1 MSTPSWKEITDTKEF
16 AELDAETK
24 SETLKV
30 WRDSISSEILS
41 IPDAPDEAMDE
52 LHNQALQYRFAIDR
66 PEADP
71 AKDWSPYVRQ
81 QSADEAV
88 KLANAH
94 STWEGMLQPNKDGSE
109 TLTAVTPD
117 GTLLI
122 NPRFNQDPAAYR
134 KAVMESQA
142 TPSAMADAIR
152 NKRVWDRQLQDR
164 FLEGLTPILA
174 KVNRGANE
182 GLGDNWNQVQF
193 ARDATT
199 NEITGLND
207 PRIKADPA
215 KQSPPPS
222 MAMSPSTFYSPVMAA
237 PVDAG
242 GSQSLPELAEWAK
255 RAKALGVN
263 PDVVL
268 ERSKTLTEWGNGAD
282 KGNLIRRDPATGD
295 VVVNPN
301 PMQDGKSDPRMLWRE
316 DLMKPE
322 MDRLKLS
329 PTERQ
334 ELDTKLNVYRDQYAD
349 NLFKTFE
356 ATSFEGTGALNN
368 LLDGNLLKATSVG
381 GAVSDLTGAK
391 GISPIGMLEAT
402 GLKADFRSFV
412 AAQPDGSSKRE
423 IAERY
428 MGNLEKRG
436 TALKFTDAAVNSVLA
451 GVAKFESGAA
461 DLVALA
467 GDLASLPGTATYDA
481 LNPDDRSPAK
491 FTLLRMKSE
500 LYKKA
505 NETTAL
511 AEQSN
516 SIPFV
521 SDVVSEGLMMGL
533 TGGIGKGAQIASRG
547 AVEAASGY
555 LARDLGG
562 TASKTLAKVFKPYNK
577 LLPEVTGELDQLAK
591 GARTLADEMGTAT
604 TTPALGLRVV
614 AEEATKKVAKRLS
627 SAIEQ
632 LPMQAAVYGT
642 ASARSGAGV
651 YTEAYQNGLSK
662 GMSERDAA
670 ESAIGPAV
678 FAAAWTPAIMRLIP
692 GGAEKVFGP
701 AARDVT
707 QMTLRDVAQT
717 VGEQGF
723 LKSLKDRTFTSG
735 FGKLMGTFA
744 GDGLKEGSEEWVDE
758 MGQALWAMNTYAP
771 EMTIGQALSRANH
784 AFVLGGVMGV
794 GANAVMSGA
803 QSNATVQPP
812 PLPGAA
818 PATAINNEVALNSGV
833 RKVADGHYEFDTPG
847 GSGSIKISDDARAR
861 ELANGMVAPPANV
874 PGVAPATATSTTAA
888 ITGSDVEVTDEESL
902 ALEADQAVSEV
913 LDQVDATAVDPATTT
928 AEIMD
933 STRSRYS
940 FSDTTN
946 NGMFAA
952 ETPGTGSSVVDTAE
966 ASDEEATPTPTPTP
980 DAAVTPASVD
990 PLEVTP
996 AEVADPIPVTPEVA
1010 TMKAASESLLQTGAT
1025 KTASILND
1033 FTQATQQ
1040 KQSNSGGTA
1049 QGSQENSSQAATAT
1063 GTESTSSNKDTD
1075 YAALNGG
1082 VVKGSMIRLFGDSTY
1097 EEDVDYEVTF
1107 DKKDGKF
1114 DVTPLTG
1121 PDRGVPQVASVD
1133 DLKAFGAMDL
1143 LQEQYL
1149 NRTSANPTA
1158 APAADNQSREAT
1170 SQETTTPTT
1179 PTPWLNQPQNLQ
1191 LNPTPS
1197 PKAEVNPAAS
1207 PAASAD
1213 ASVIPVVGASASA
1226 TDTGIDTGAPAAV
1239 VEIPAAEAVTPATV
1253 DTGVMAPTPTTM
1265 VDTGVTAP
1273 APAAT
1278 VAIPAAE
1285 AAPKVT
1291 KLATAAQKKADRG
1304 TKAAAITED
1313 SVRTGLYPSI
1323 SFLRNKDNFGSN
1335 NEIRTKLQQNIRAEI
1350 QSKFAPVVPPAD
1362 TLMTDPMPR
1371 LVGTGKVQL
1380 PLVSPTEGFFTNDP
1394 EITSLQ
1400 LNAGLTVKIPESFT
1414 GTRNPSIK
1422 KDADGFVTAA
1432 ANPSTGGY
1440 LARAGEIG
1448 GLEEAY
1454 KNSPERAENAEA
1466 QYKGSTAQSISDKA
1480 SLALNQRASALRP
1493 PTTTVAEEEALN
1505 RAESKDKNLIP
1516 LQDLRARVA
1525 GSMSGDKNTKWGD
1538 PDIDTVAD
1546 HVRARY
1552 LFDYRRVKFG
1562 QLVTQMDADNQS
1574 DHTKTDEWIENHLG
1588 GMAGVREVVGKGAS
1602 QMSDDQ
1608 LFQKIRQWADQK
1620 IDPRVLAGRIE
1631 NGIKDYAEAVDGRTT
1646 ARGGMTEVS
1655 LDQEVNSDGTTI
1667 GDLTPATET
1676 VNKSID
1682 DRTLGRIQ
1690 ALAEKLGIPN
1700 RSGDPH
1706 ALANAVTAHLF
1717 EPDGSRKDSFTQLL
1731 ASDQSSLAADHP
1743 LYKIVYDRAV
1753 EEGFEPDQDTVESVM
1768 LVLNK
1773 VWDPNQQDDN
1783 DSEGD
1788 YMSKVAAA
1796 YIDVFNETVGK
1807 VEGSTDK
1814 NAPLLSTGAFWR
1826 AQQKQHPEGLGPAPE
1841 SRLKAAVK
1849 SVVDVSSYL
1858 ETKRSDSNAS
1868 SVAQSLTDLGL
1879 KDNDTNS
1886 VRTAL
1891 EQLASNPK
1899 EHGGINAANA
1909 ADLLSR
1915 WDAGEFKG
1923 LNGFRIGGSSIFYD
1937 PENKT
1942 VTLSDQSRNSHG
1954 VGNGLLEELRHH
1966 LDVEKGLTP
1975 DEESQVHSMVNK
1987 ARESI
1992 DSFESWLDSSVA
2004 DLGLSPDVLHD
2015 FKADLRYSL
2024 GYILNSDGT
2033 YTDLLKGNATER
2045 AKVAYEFKARALT
2058 DPFTKL
2064 VLGTDNDFKQGAFG
2078 FFAKRMFGKKV
2089 DPSSPQGRLV
2099 TAALS
2104 NPDTDVPTILREA
2117 AENLVPQ
2124 QALQTRD
2131 LYAEDGYY
2139 ASDERIDG
2147 DPENRQIYLKDPNDE
2162 VLSGAQAPMD
2172 EVDSVKARLL
2182 EGRGKIM
2189 SDEVGKW
2196 KSQTLGTRT
2205 ASEGGETARLE
2216 MDRER
2221 MFKLLG
2227 ERMYNAALPD
2237 VINKEISQNSFD
2249 AIKDAEEAGVIAPG
2263 EGRIFQTSA
2272 KDGDNTVVRFVDNGI
2287 GMTADVVR
2295 SAFFTVGGTYK
2306 QTAKRSGGFG
2316 LAKVGIFMNADRV
2329 KLVTTRD
2336 GVRTTADVTRE
2347 QLVGDE
2353 NWPITVEPAPANARS
2368 GTSVSLWMPTKWL
2381 KSDGSE
2387 GSFSAKGLE
2396 KGAIFHDVKIASTS
2410 SERTSREDTAAL
2422 DKWLDDKNAAT
2433 PLEGDNSWSVSRE
2446 QPPALAELE
2455 SAGYTKQ
2462 SVEAGNV
2469 TVNIYTQRL
2478 GLKNKDG
2485 SLKYIDTLNLPGDRK
2500 IDMYNSTM
2508 TVLSNGLRQFT
2519 EGSLKVDPKD
2529 WSSGPLPYS
2538 IIIDVDAGRV
2548 EPASPD
2554 YPFANNRE
2562 SFLDNS
2568 PVANVVKSK
2577 IQELRQTEK
2586 LNAFKQEFDI
2596 LTDVKG
2602 AKPDK
2607 NAPALYNNTT
2617 VDLSPEESAFM
2628 TDFSAEVFESSNTL
2642 VTALQAASTEGALG
2656 DMRYPQWNKTA
2667 LKNDKYVGSNESIQA
2682 KIDQLDLE
2690 YKELD
2695 GAADAAFEVWQNT
2708 RTDEAES
2715 KYRDLREQMDANVA
2729 LQNNLDD
2736 QRYSIPELDYF
2747 YGGALSK
2754 NWGGVHTGREPRMVL
2769 VNPVYWDGAFNTT
2782 PGRVARMWYHIT
2794 MHEVNHIDQRNE
2806 GAGFTASMAM
2816 IDTHLDDAGVRADVI
2831 ARYTQLAE
2839 RHMDAILSLKTKYD
2853 ESETKH
2859 VDLEISGDNAAS
2871 PEPTVNGMG
2880 EARPTGGRAVRG
2892 GNDSTGQL
2900 PSDGG
2905 RGVEAG
2911 DQTAGSLGAADQGGQ
2926 ASRTN
2931 RSEISLGD
2939 ALKGSFTKIEGKS
2952 IAALLPQEVATAE
2965 DPRLRE
2971 APPSQGYKKLR
2982 SSMSPNEVS
2991 AIADRLRNSG
3001 DHALFIPLLDKAAT
3015 SPEAAQSLSE
3025 EFGPSAVEAILR
3037 EQFNG
3042 PGLTEDQLESLHPQG
3057 STSPQGSL
3065 SISRTPSGDTYLF
3078 VRDKDGSITAA
3089 DVVGPDENYRS
3100 VIADHEKIHGPLAR
3114 VSRLDDE
3121 VEARR
3126 MDAGMSPVSLGTR
3139 AARDQQSRVPVF
3151 SDKMWDSRV
3160 MQAMPIFGGRRAQQ
3174 KAKRGSWDMGG
3185 WFSSGNK
3192 PKSVAVLE
3200 RKRAQASTKAE
3211 YIGRKFNKGVDQ
3223 FIKEQ
3228 VKAGGVEADLLNT
3241 INDALGSTRN
3251 WVDPAQMKGL
3261 VAARR
3266 ATVKSLQGSFL
3277 SQYSQVRAL
3286 RNAGDTTGADD
3297 LHSQLVTQLRADIQ
3311 VAQGVQEAGVQG
3323 LRDQAF
3329 QDAKK
3334 AQNLAHRELLSKNPE
3349 FHQHLTEFRGELNRL
3364 GREIAADPN
3373 SSEDLKAAISHER
3386 GLWMHRSYRLHS
3398 DPKWYQ
3404 RVKDRHPELVPVIAE
3419 AETFVRGELLERYT
3433 RRLLVANRDARAL
3446 ANKEGTEPPEIL
3458 KRADAEVQA
3467 ADQLESEPNAVEAE
3481 FDTLLDYG
3489 RAKQSGISGQS
3500 SSSTSVPAILRNR
3513 KDVPDPIRA
3522 LWGEHTD
3529 PRINGVKSMLAAS
3542 QRVANKN
3549 FLYDFVDLGAYQEGA
3564 APGSYFLVTKEQK
3577 VKLPDTS
3584 GWEPIV
3590 SEKDDNE
3597 ASPLAGL
3604 YGPPEVRD
3612 AINELFDPESR
3623 DRLMKIAATWTAYS
3637 MSSKTVLSP
3646 TSHVRNFTANIALA
3660 VANGNLS
3667 LTKADNLKVSFELI
3681 RRDLFGAGTS
3691 ESRAILNELIQ
3702 RGVIKDNMVTG
3713 LLHELSNGLSRD
3725 MDSDSWF
3732 DNMQALWARAT
3743 DKAGDYYQAGDDFW
3757 KIVNYYGEVK
3767 SLNYIY
3773 EDQRNALVQANDT
3786 AGLAKLDN
3794 DIKNEAAAITT
3805 ATNPTYSQVADIAKR
3820 VQRSTAG
3827 LVIAPYINFPAEII
3841 RVSSNIVKQGVKD
3854 VASGNPRRRS
3864 RGLHR
3869 LAGFAFAQSIPAII
3883 GKSVVMLAQ
3892 AAVNAI
3898 DEEEWPTISEWARGT
3913 ATQPTIEQERA
3924 QRSLMAPWS
3933 RNASLLFFGKDKDG
3947 KARYW
3952 DISYSD
3958 PFDFWK
3964 RIYKAG
3970 QMALTEPGVSPSKR
3984 GVNTAR
3990 ELVRQAV
3997 EPFVGEQLLFGAVK
4011 DVVQGSYAGYIKDE
4025 PLLRTDNLK
4034 DDGWDLIKGLV
4045 TGTQETDSGAAVDAA
4060 HHIFKNA
4067 LAPGVLT
4074 STQGIGKGFV
4084 NRVEGSKAYDW
4095 MTEVGKMLTGTSI
4108 NKIDNLKSAEFKFRA
4123 AQQRM
4128 GASDYGVLT
4137 KTLTNPGTVSDQEI
4151 ENAYVESQNRRR
4163 DAFTDARRTVLAL
4176 QTLGHNPVEIFST
4189 LQQVGF
4195 SKDDASQIYTN
4206 TYTKTKPSKASL
4218 IKAATSAGAKLE
4230 KQNRNAVLIRAINK
4244 YPAVQP
4250 LLTE

>member
-24 SETLKV
+24 SETLNV
-30 WRDSISSEILS
+30 WKDSLSSEILS

-52 LHNQALQYRFAIDR
+52 LHNRALQYRFSLEH

-81 QSADEAV
+81 KSADEAAQ
-88 KLANAH
+88 LANAH
-94 STWEGMLQPNKDGSE
+94 STWEGMFQPNKDGSE

-152 NKRVWDRQLQDR
+152 NKRVWDRQIQDR
-164 FLEGLTPILA
+164 FLDGLTPILA
-174 KVNRGANE
+174 KVNRGAE
-182 GLGDNWNQVQF
+182 KILGDDWNQVQF
-193 ARDATT
+193 ARDTTT

-207 PRIKADPA
+207 PRIKADPTKA
-215 KQSPPPS
+215 SPPPS
-222 MAMSPSTFYSPVMAA
+222 MAMNPGTFYSPVMAA

-263 PDVVL
+263 PDAVL
-268 ERSKTLTEWGNGAD
+268 ERSKTLNEWGNFPD
-282 KGNLIRRDPATGD
+282 KGNSIRVDQATGD

-316 DLMKPE
+316 DILKPE

-329 PTERQ
+329 PAQRQ
-334 ELDTKLNVYRDQYAD
+334 EAEAKLNAYRDHYAD
-349 NLFKTFE
+349 NLYKMFD

-368 LLDGNLLKATSVG
+368 LLDGNILKATSVG

-391 GISPIGMLEAT
+391 GISPIGALEAT

-412 AAQPDGSSKRE
+412 ASQPDGSSKRE

-428 MGNLEKRG
+428 MSHLEKRG

-461 DLVALA
+461 DLVALT

-481 LNPDDRSPAK
+481 LNPDDRSSAK
-491 FTLLRMKSE
+491 FTLLQMKSN

-505 NETTAL
+505 NETVDL

-516 SIPFV
+516 SIPLV
-521 SDVVSEGLMMGL
+521 SDLVNEGLMMGL
-533 TGGIGKGAQIASRG
+533 TGGIGKGVQIASRG

-555 LARDLGG
+555 LARNLEG
-562 TASKTLAKVFKPYNK
+562 TASKTLAKVFKPYKK
-577 LLPEVTGELDQLAK
+577 LLPEVTGELDELAT
-591 GARTLADEMGTAT
+591 GTRLIAAESGTQTTVPAAGIREVARRSTE
-604 TTPALGLRVV
+604 V
-614 AEEATKKVAKRLS
+614 VAKRLS

-723 LKSLKDRTFTSG
+723 LKSLKDRTFTRG

-771 EMTIGQALSRANH
+771 EMTVGQALSRANH

-803 QSNATVQPP
+803 QSNAPAMAVAPENAAALAPP
-812 PLPGAA
+812 PLP
-818 PATAINNEVALNSGV
+818 
-833 RKVADGHYEFDTPG
+833 
-847 GSGSIKISDDARAR
+847 
-861 ELANGMVAPPANV
+861 
-874 PGVAPATATSTTAA
+874 ATATTQAAAIDPASSAPLAASTAS
-888 ITGSDVEVTDEESL
+888 ITGSDTEVTDEEAATL
-902 ALEADQAVSEV
+902 DTEQAVSEAV
-913 LDQVDATAVDPATTT
+913 AQATAPSVDPAT
-928 AEIMD
+928 APNVD
-933 STRSRYS
+933 P
-940 FSDTTN
+940 TN
-946 NGMFAA
+946 NGMFPA
-952 ETPGTGSSVVDTAE
+952 ETPGTGSSVVDAAE
-966 ASDEEATPTPTPTP
+966 ADPVVDAPVTEIDSGIPVTEEVPAAPLEEATLTP
-980 DAAVTPASVD
+980 DATVTPTSVD

-996 AEVADPIPVTPEVA
+996 AAVADPIPVTPEVA
-1010 TMKAASESLLQTGAT
+1010 TIKAASESTLQAGAT
-1025 KTASILND
+1025 QTATVLND
-1033 FTQATQQ
+1033 LAQATQQ
-1040 KQSNSGGTA
+1040 QQQQFNSGGTA
-1049 QGSQENSSQAATAT
+1049 QGSKENSTQAATAP
-1063 GTESTSSNKDTD
+1063 GTESTSSGKDRALREDYVGLTIDGLTAGLDSDAGISYTVTD
-1075 YAALNGG
+1075 ITPTHVGLQGPGG
-1082 VVKGSMIRLFGDSTY
+1082 PEDAYDVKVAEVS
-1097 EEDVDYEVTF
+1097 DYL
-1107 DKKDGKF
+1107 DA
-1114 DVTPLTG
+1114 
-1121 PDRGVPQVASVD
+1121 QI
-1133 DLKAFGAMDL
+1133 
-1143 LQEQYL
+1143 L
-1149 NRTSANPTA
+1149 NRPSTNPTA
-1158 APAADNQSREAT
+1158 APEADNQSRGVT
-1170 SQETTTPTT
+1170 PQETT
-1179 PTPWLNQPQNLQ
+1179 PTPNPTEPWQKQPQNQAQNPQ
-1191 LNPTPS
+1191 LNPTLS

-1213 ASVIPVVGASASA
+1213 ASVIPVVGADASA
-1226 TDTGIDTGAPAAV
+1226 TDTGIDTGTPPAVVGIPSTEAGMPAMVDTGAAAPA
-1239 VEIPAAEAVTPATV
+1239 VEIPAAEAVTPTTTV
-1253 DTGVMAPTPTTM
+1253 DTGA
-1265 VDTGVTAP
+1265 TAL

-1278 VAIPAAE
+1278 VAIPAAQ
-1285 AAPKVT
+1285 AAPKIT
-1291 KLATAAQKKADRG
+1291 TRAKAAQKKADQEA
-1304 TKAAAITED
+1304 KAAAITED
-1313 SVRTGLYPSI
+1313 HVSRGLSPSI
-1323 SFLRNKDNFGSN
+1323 SFLNDNYGGN
-1335 NEIRTKLQQNIRAEI
+1335 GAQRTKLQQNIRAEI
-1350 QSKFAPVVPPAD
+1350 QSKYASVVPP
-1362 TLMTDPMPR
+1362 TETPMSEPVSR
-1371 LVGTGKVQL
+1371 LVGTDTVQL
-1380 PLVSPTEGFFTNDP
+1380 PLVSKTEGFFTNDP

-1422 KDADGFVTAA
+1422 KDADGVVTSAP
-1432 ANPSTGGY
+1432 NPSLGGY
-1440 LARAGEIG
+1440 VARAGEPG
-1448 GLEEAY
+1448 VLEEVY
-1454 KNSPERAENAEA
+1454 KKSPERAKNAEA
-1466 QYKGSTAQSISDKA
+1466 QLKGSTAQSIFTQA
-1480 SLALNQRASALRP
+1480 STSLDQRASALRP
-1493 PTTTVAEEEALN
+1493 PTTNVAEERAVD
-1505 RAESKDKNLIP
+1505 RAESKDLSP
-1516 LQDLRARVA
+1516 LQDLRGRVEQ
-1525 GSMSGDKNTKWGD
+1525 SMVGRDDG
-1538 PDIDTVAD
+1538 DIDTVAD
-1546 HVRARY
+1546 HVRAQY
-1552 LFDYRRVKFG
+1552 LYDYRRSKFG
-1562 QLVTQMDADNQS
+1562 QRVRQMDEDNQS
-1574 DHTKTDEWIENHLG
+1574 DYDKTDEWIKEHLG
-1588 GMAGVREVVGKGAS
+1588 GMKKVRELVGKGAS
-1602 QMSDDQ
+1602 SMGDDQ
-1608 LFQKIRQWADQK
+1608 LFQKIRGWASLN
-1620 IDPRVLAGRIE
+1620 IDPKVLSNRI
-1631 NGIKDYAEAVDGRTT
+1631 NQGVKDYAKATGSRTA

-1655 LDQEVNSDGTTI
+1655 LDQEINPDGATI

-1676 VNKSID
+1676 VRTPID
-1682 DRTLGRIQ
+1682 DKTSKRIS

-1717 EPDGSRKDSFTQLL
+1717 EPDGSAKDSYTQLL
-1731 ASDQSSLAADHP
+1731 QSDQSSSATDHP
-1743 LYKIVYDRAV
+1743 LYQMVYERALS
-1753 EEGFEPDQDTVESVM
+1753 EEHSPGPDTAEAAMSVVKDAGYD
-1768 LVLNK
+1768 L
-1773 VWDPNQQDDN
+1773 
-1783 DSEGD
+1783 
-1788 YMSKVAAA
+1788 SKVADA
-1796 YIDVFNETVGK
+1796 YDSEFGEEDGTR
-1807 VEGSTDK
+1807 
-1814 NAPLLSTGAFWR
+1814 AFWEGK
-1826 AQQKQHPEGLGPAPE
+1826 QQLHPQGLGLAPQ
-1841 SRLKAAVK
+1841 SDRMKQAVK
-1849 SVVDVSSYL
+1849 SVVKVSQGYL
-1858 ETKRSDSNAS
+1858 ETKRSDNNAS

-1879 KDNDTNS
+1879 KDNDTDS

-1891 EQLASNPK
+1891 EQLARSPK

-1923 LNGFRIGGSSIFYD
+1923 LQGFRIGGSSIFYD

-2089 DPSSPQGRLV
+2089 DPSSPQGSLV
-2099 TAALS
+2099 TAVLS

-2117 AENLVPQ
+2117 AENLVPH

-2139 ASDERIDG
+2139 ATDERIDG

-2182 EGRGKIM
+2182 GDRGKIM

-2196 KSQTLGTRT
+2196 KSQALGTRT

-2216 MDRER
+2216 MERER

-2227 ERMYNAALPD
+2227 ERYYNAALPD
-2237 VINKEISQNSFD
+2237 VINKEVSQNSFD
-2249 AIKDAEEAGVIAPG
+2249 AIKDAEEAGIIDPG
-2263 EGRIFQTSA
+2263 EGRIFQTSS
-2272 KDGDNTVVRFVDNGI
+2272 KDGDNTVIRFVDNGI

-2306 QTAKRSGGFG
+2306 QTNKRSGGFG
-2316 LAKVGIFMNADRV
+2316 QAKVAIFMNADRV

-2347 QLVGDE
+2347 QLVGDKH
-2353 NWPITVEPAPANARS
+2353 WPITVEPAPANARN
-2368 GTSVSLWMPTKWL
+2368 GTSVSLWMPNKWQ

-2387 GSFSAKGLE
+2387 GSFRAKDLE
-2396 KGAIFHDVKIASTS
+2396 KGVIFHDVKIASSS

-2433 PLEGDNSWSVSRE
+2433 PLEGDNSWSVSR
-2446 QPPALAELE
+2446 QHPPALSELE

-2485 SLKYIDTLNLPGDRK
+2485 SLKYNDTLNLPGDRK
-2500 IDMYNSTM
+2500 MDVYNSTM
-2508 TVLSNGLRQFT
+2508 MILSNGLRQFQV
-2519 EGSLKVDPKD
+2519 GQIRVDPQD
-2529 WSSGPLPYS
+2529 YSSGPLPYS
-2538 IIIDVDAGRV
+2538 IIVDVDAGRV
-2548 EPASPD
+2548 DPTSIE

-2562 SFLDNS
+2562 SFMENS
-2568 PVANVVKSK
+2568 PVAKVVGAK

-2596 LTDVKG
+2596 LTDVEG

-2607 NAPALYNNTT
+2607 NTPALYNNTT
-2617 VDLSPEESAFM
+2617 VDLSPDESAFM
-2628 TDFSAEVFESSNTL
+2628 KDFSAGVFESANTL
-2642 VTALQAASTEGALG
+2642 VEALQKASAEGSLG
-2656 DMRYPQWNKTA
+2656 ADQYPKWNKTG
-2667 LKNDKYVGSNESIQA
+2667 LKGDNYIGSKDTLTA
-2682 KIDQLDLE
+2682 KIEQLDLE

-2695 GAADAAFEVWQNT
+2695 GAADAAFEVWQKT
-2708 RTDEAES
+2708 YTDEAES
-2715 KYRDLREQMDANVA
+2715 KYRDIREQMDANVA
-2729 LQNNLDD
+2729 LQNKLDD

-2754 NWGGVHTGREPRMVL
+2754 NWGGVHTGVEPRMVL
-2769 VNPVYWDGAFNTT
+2769 VNPVYADMAFIDS
-2782 PGRVARMWYHIT
+2782 PEKAAFAWRHLVQ
-2794 MHEVNHIDQRNE
+2794 HEVNHIDQRNE
-2806 GAGFTASMAM
+2806 GAGFTFSMMKLDVVLGASG
-2816 IDTHLDDAGVRADVI
+2816 IQSQI
-2831 ARYTQLAE
+2831 EEYFKKIAE
-2839 RHMDAILSLKTKYD
+2839 RHMGAILSLKAKYD

-2859 VDLEISGDNAAS
+2859 VDLEVSGNHAGGL
-2871 PEPTVNGMG
+2871 EPTTDSMDAPR
-2880 EARPTGGRAVRG
+2880 EAGIKSERG
-2892 GNDSTGQL
+2892 DTSSAGQL

-2911 DQTAGSLGAADQGGQ
+2911 DQTAGSIGAADQGGQ

-2939 ALKGSFTKIEGKS
+2939 ALKGSFAKIEGNS

-3001 DHALFIPLLDKAAT
+3001 DHALFMPLLDKAAT

-3078 VRDKDGSITAA
+3078 VRDKDGSVTAT

-3100 VIADHEKIHGPLAR
+3100 VIADHEKVHGPLAR

-3151 SDKMWDSRV
+3151 SDKVWDSRV
-3160 MQAMPIFGGRRAQQ
+3160 MRAMPIFGGRRTQEN
-3174 KAKRGSWDMGG
+3174 AKRGSWDMGG

-3192 PKSVAVLE
+3192 PKRVAVLE
-3200 RKRAQASTKAE
+3200 RKRAQAMTKAE
-3211 YIGRKFNKGVDQ
+3211 YSGRKFKKGVDQ

-3261 VAARR
+3261 ITARR

-3277 SQYSQVRAL
+3277 SQYGQVRAL

-3297 LHSQLVTQLRADIQ
+3297 LHSQLVAQLRADIQ

-3334 AQNLAHRELLSKNPE
+3334 AQNLAHRELLSKDPE

-3398 DPKWYQ
+3398 DPKWYK
-3404 RVKDRHPELVPVIAE
+3404 RVKDRHPDLAPVIAE

-3433 RRLLVANRDARAL
+3433 RRLLAANRDARAL

-3467 ADQLESEPNAVEAE
+3467 ADQLDSEPNAIEAE

-3500 SSSTSVPAILRNR
+3500 TNSTSVPAILRNR

-3529 PRINGVKSMLAAS
+3529 PRINGVKSLLAAS

-3549 FLYDFVDLGAYQEGA
+3549 FLYDFVDMGAYQEGS

-3612 AINELFDPESR
+3612 AINELFDPKSR

-3646 TSHVRNFTANIALA
+3646 MSHVRNFTANIALA
-3660 VANGNLS
+3660 VANGNFS
-3667 LTKADNLKVSFELI
+3667 LAKSDNLKVAFGLM
-3681 RRDLFGAGTS
+3681 RRDLFGSGTS
-3691 ESRAILNELIQ
+3691 ESRATLSDLIQ
-3702 RGVIKDNMVTG
+3702 RGVIKDNQVTG

-3732 DNMQALWARAT
+3732 DTMQALWARAS
-3743 DKAGDYYQAGDDFW
+3743 DKAGDFYQAGDDFW
-3757 KIVNYYGEVK
+3757 KIVNYYGEVQ

-3773 EDQRNALVQANDT
+3773 EDQRNALVKSNDT

-3794 DIKNEAAAITT
+3794 DIKNEAASITT

-3827 LVIAPYINFPAEII
+3827 LIGAPYINFPAEII
-3841 RVSSNIVKQGVKD
+3841 RVSSNIVKQGAKD
-3854 VASGNPRRRS
+3854 VVSSNPRRRA
-3864 RGLHR
+3864 RGLKR
-3869 LAGFAFAQSIPAII
+3869 LAGFAIAQSIPTILSKAA
-3883 GKSVVMLAQ
+3883 VMLAQ
-3892 AAVNAI
+3892 AAVNSI

-3933 RNASLLFFGKDKDG
+3933 RNASLLFFGKDKAG
-3947 KARYW
+3947 QTRYW
-3952 DISYSD
+3952 DISFSD
-3958 PFDFWK
+3958 PFDYWK

-3970 QMALTEPGVSPSKR
+3970 QLAITEPGVSPSKR
-3984 GVNTAR
+3984 GMNAAW
-3990 ELVRQAV
+3990 ESGRQAV
-3997 EPFVGEQLLFGAVK
+3997 EPFVGEQLLFGAIK
-4011 DVVQGSYAGYIKDE
+4011 DVVQGSYAGHVEGE

-4034 DDGWDLIKGLV
+4034 DEGWDVIKGLV
-4045 TGTQETDSGAAVDAA
+4045 NGTHETDSGAAVDAVNY
-4060 HHIFKNA
+4060 IFKNA

-4074 STQGIGKGFV
+4074 SAQGIGKGFV

-4095 MTEVGKMLTGTSI
+4095 MTEVGKVVTGTSI

-4176 QTLGHNPVEIFST
+4176 ETLGYTPAQIT
-4189 LQQVGF
+4189 LTLGQVGF
-4195 SKDDASQIYTN
+4195 AKDDVLQISSNSYKRTTPTIN
-4206 TYTKTKPSKASL
+4206 SL
-4218 IKAATSAGAKLE
+4218 IKAATSEGAKLE
-4230 KQNRNAVLIRAINK
+4230 KQNRNAILFRAINK
-4244 YPAVQP
+4244 YPATQP
-4250 LLTE
+4250 LLDK